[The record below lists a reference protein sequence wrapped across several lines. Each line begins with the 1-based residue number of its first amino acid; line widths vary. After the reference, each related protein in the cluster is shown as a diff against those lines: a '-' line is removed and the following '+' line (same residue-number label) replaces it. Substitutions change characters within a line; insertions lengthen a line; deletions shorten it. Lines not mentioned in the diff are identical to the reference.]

1 MEEQTII
8 RNSELPENHIIFVA
22 GEINMDIAVG
32 VCQQLLE
39 VDIAAKQEG
48 IKIPITLIINSVGG
62 DLMAAW
68 QICDIM
74 DFIDCPVYTTGVG
87 QVASAALIILMNG
100 EIGHRVV
107 SDRTS
112 IMSHRYSWGTTGKH
126 NDLISIQDEFRNTHN
141 RMIKHYIECTGL
153 NQKQIEE
160 KLLCEHDVWLTSQ
173 QAKALKIVDKV
184 ITSKKTKM
192 VRGTK
197 NARKARTN
205 KK

>member
-1 MEEQTII
+1 MEEMEYKTTQ
-8 RNSELPENHIIFVA
+8 LPENNIIFLA
-22 GEINMDIAVG
+22 GEINMEMAVG

-39 VDIAAKQEG
+39 VDISAKLEG
-48 IKIPITLIINSVGG
+48 VTVPITLIINSVGG

-68 QICDIM
+68 QICDLM

-100 EIGHRVV
+100 EIGHRAV

-112 IMSHRYSWGTTGKH
+112 IMSHRYSWGTAGKH

-141 RMIKHYIECTGL
+141 RMLKHYMDCTGL
-153 NQKQIEE
+153 SEKEIED

-173 QAKALKIVDKV
+173 QAKKFGLIDNVAV
-184 ITSKKTKM
+184 SKKTKNL
-192 VRGTK
+192 RKAK
-197 NARKARTN
+197 NARKSRTN

>member
-1 MEEQTII
+1 MEEQHI
-8 RNSELPENHIIFVA
+8 RTTDLPENHIIFLA
-22 GEINMDIAVG
+22 GEVNMEMAVG

-48 IKIPITLIINSVGG
+48 IVVPITLIINSVGG

-87 QVASAALIILMNG
+87 QIASAALMIFMNG
-100 EIGHRVV
+100 ENGFRVV

-112 IMSHRYSWGTTGKH
+112 IMSHRYSWGAAGKH
-126 NDLISIQDEFRNTHN
+126 NDLISIQDEFKNSHS
-141 RMIKHYIECTGL
+141 RMVKHYTECTGL
-153 NQKQIEE
+153 SSKEVEQ
-160 KLLCEHDVWLTSQ
+160 KLLCEHDVWLTAT
-173 QAKALKIVDKV
+173 QAKNLGIVDK
-184 ITSKKTKM
+184 IIGSKKSNKLKGKN
-192 VRGTK
+192 GT
-197 NARKARTN
+197 RKARTS